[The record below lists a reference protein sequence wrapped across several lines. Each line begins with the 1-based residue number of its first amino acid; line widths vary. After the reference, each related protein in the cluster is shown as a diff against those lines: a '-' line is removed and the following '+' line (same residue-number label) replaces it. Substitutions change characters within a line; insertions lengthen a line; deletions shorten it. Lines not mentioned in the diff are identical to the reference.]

1 MIYRVQSLH
10 TTGHLRE
17 VIQVRDADFPHAALK
32 SDLDLFLGR
41 CSPWHWHDYFEFGV
55 VEQGCAELQTPHH
68 HELLQPG
75 DAYFVNAG
83 ILHLNRAAG
92 ESEAVCLHVHQ
103 FDRSLVASTGLV
115 SRRYVSP
122 VENALAFEAQIFRGS
137 RSEDRGLIH
146 AVRSAF
152 AAAEE
157 DASGWEMAVSLYLTD
172 AWRHLYHL
180 SAHERR
186 ITSAD
191 GREDILRIKSM
202 LSFIHSHYDQPV
214 TVEEIARSAGIC
226 ERECFRCFARVLDTT
241 PKAYLTK
248 YRVSAATRLLS
259 ETPLSITEIAYRCG
273 FANSSYFGKVFHQML
288 GCTPRQFRK

>member
-1 MIYRVQSLH
+1 MVFHIQSTLMSDGRRELVRLH
-10 TTGHLRE
+10 E
-17 VIQVRDADFPHAALK
+17 ADFPYAALD
-32 SDLDLFLGR
+32 SALNLFSGR
-41 CSPWHWHDYFEFGV
+41 CSPWHWHDYFEFGLV
-55 VEQGCAELQTPHH
+55 QEGYVEFQTPHYK
-68 HELLQPG
+68 EMLNTG

-83 ILHLNRAAG
+83 VLHSCRAAG
-92 ESEAVCLHVHQ
+92 DGTRVRLQVHQ
-103 FDRSLVASTGLV
+103 FDRSIVSSSVLVA
-115 SRRYVSP
+115 RRYVQP
-122 VENALAFEAQIFRGS
+122 IENAADFEAKVFP
-137 RSEDRGLIH
+137 
-146 AVRSAF
+146 VRNDAALADALRRAF
-152 AAAEE
+152 TAAEE
-157 DASGWEMAVSLYLTD
+157 DDSGWEMTVGSALGD
-172 AWRHLYHL
+172 AWRVLY
-180 SAHERR
+180 RVC
-186 ITSAD
+186 AD
-191 GREDILRIKSM
+191 DLRSSGEESREDILRIKSM